1 MGKKPRA
8 APGRRPILQLSPP
21 APRRDEAAGP
31 AGDGGDS
38 GSEPDEPEAV
48 AEPPRNPPNP
58 PPPAPAAVKATGGLC
73 LLGAYADSDDEEGE
87 NLEKPARSMDAN
99 GSNSTDIDSTLAN
112 FLAEIDA
119 ITAPPQPAEPTTTP
133 SSSSSS
139 VPPPTPPRPE
149 PKDSGTG
156 PSAGTANGAGT
167 APAPEWQYDTQCSL
181 AGVGELEMGDWQE
194 VWDENTGCYY
204 YWNTQSN
211 EVTWELPQYLAT
223 QVQGLQ
229 HYQHSTVA
237 GANGSFVAAT
247 EPFPQ
252 EKGTLGSA
260 SRGTSLSK
268 REVKKEV
275 NEGVQALS
283 NSEEERKG
291 VAAALLA
298 PLLPDVVKE
307 EEERWRRKVICKEE
321 VEPPPEEEAKAEE
334 TPAAPEEPEPSRD
347 PLEDTGQED
356 LCSVVQSGESA
367 EEEEEEQDTL
377 ELEMVLERKKA
388 ELRALEEGDGS
399 VSGSSPLSDRSQSA
413 SQDTSRRLASKR
425 GKWKLL
431 GGAASPESASR
442 GSSKMGRESPEVGE
456 AAPSMEAA
464 DQSSDKEAESEEPQE
479 KSKSQGAPKMEEE
492 EQDLKFQIGE
502 LANTLTSK
510 LEFLG
515 INRQSISN
523 FHMLLLQTETR
534 IADWREGALN
544 GNYLKRKLQDAA
556 EQLKQYEIN
565 ATPKG
570 WSCHWDREHRRYFY
584 VNERSG
590 ESQWEFPDG
599 EDEEEGQRS
608 ADRKPD
614 GPPKPPPKDKGERAE
629 EPAERPAGSLCKES
643 FSGQAAA
650 TSLMPLTPFWTLL
663 QSSVPV
669 LQPPLPLEM
678 PPPPPPPPDS
688 PPPPPPPPPP
698 PGEDG
703 EIQEVEMEDEGG
715 EEPPAP
721 GTEEDAP
728 LKSLVR
734 PAASSSQGAVDPS
747 PAPLLSTKPQK
758 RKAVEMSPGLM
769 QRTATIGSCPVI
781 YSQPLMATSKYQPSA
796 VPLASLRP
804 RQRLQSDIQG
814 RPNLRMAP
822 GHAGPQP
829 TALGLQSGYLG
840 VTAPATPSVM
850 GYSECAAPVSLGTAA
865 ATQPAP
871 ARGALP
877 AAEQPPPPPPPQ
889 TPPPPVPKAPPPPDK
904 EKPRKGRKDKGK
916 KGKTKMPSLVKKWQS
931 IQRELDEEENS
942 SSSEEDRETTA
953 QRRIEEWKQQQL
965 MSGMAERNANFEA
978 LPEDWRARLKRR
990 KTASST

>member
-1 MGKKPRA
+1 MGKKARA

-21 APRRDEAAGP
+21 APRRDEVAGP
-31 AGDGGDS
+31 AGEGGGSGAEPGKATKADGS
-38 GSEPDEPEAV
+38 GGRFPETV

-87 NLEKPARSMDAN
+87 TPEKLAHSTDAN

-119 ITAPPQPAEPTTTP
+119 ITAPPQPAEPTTA

-156 PSAGTANGAGT
+156 PSSGTANGTGS

-229 HYQHSTVA
+229 HYQHSSTVA
-237 GANGSFVAAT
+237 GTNGSFMATT

-252 EKGTLGSA
+252 EKGTPGSA
-260 SRGTSLSK
+260 GRGTGLSK

-321 VEPPPEEEAKAEE
+321 VEPPLEEEVKVEE
-334 TPAAPEEPEPSRD
+334 VPAAPEEPEPSRD

-367 EEEEEEQDTL
+367 EEEEEQDTL

-399 VSGSSPLSDRSQSA
+399 VSGSSPLSDGSQSA
-413 SQDTSRRLASKR
+413 SQDASRRLASKR
-425 GKWKLL
+425 GKWKLFV
-431 GGAASPESASR
+431 GAASPESTSR
-442 GSSKMGRESPEVGE
+442 GSSKTGRESPEAGE
-456 AAPSMEAA
+456 AAPSTEAT
-464 DQSSDKEAESEEPQE
+464 DPSSDKEAESEEPQE
-479 KSKSQGAPKMEEE
+479 KAKSQGAPKMEEE

-599 EDEEEGQRS
+599 EDEEEGQRGT
-608 ADRKPD
+608 DRKPD
-614 GPPKPPPKDKGERAE
+614 GPPKPPPKDKGERTE
-629 EPAERPAGSLCKES
+629 EPAERPAARVHVYSSGSLCKES
-643 FSGQAAA
+643 FSGQVPA

-678 PPPPPPPPDS
+678 PPPPP
-688 PPPPPPPPPP
+688 
-698 PGEDG
+698 
-703 EIQEVEMEDEGG
+703 
-715 EEPPAP
+715 
-721 GTEEDAP
+721 
-728 LKSLVR
+728 
-734 PAASSSQGAVDPS
+734 
-747 PAPLLSTKPQK
+747 
-758 RKAVEMSPGLM
+758 
-769 QRTATIGSCPVI
+769 
-781 YSQPLMATSKYQPSA
+781 
-796 VPLASLRP
+796 
-804 RQRLQSDIQG
+804 
-814 RPNLRMAP
+814 
-822 GHAGPQP
+822 
-829 TALGLQSGYLG
+829 
-840 VTAPATPSVM
+840 
-850 GYSECAAPVSLGTAA
+850 
-865 ATQPAP
+865 
-871 ARGALP
+871 
-877 AAEQPPPPPPPQ
+877 
-889 TPPPPVPKAPPPPDK
+889 
-904 EKPRKGRKDKGK
+904 
-916 KGKTKMPSLVKKWQS
+916 
-931 IQRELDEEENS
+931 
-942 SSSEEDRETTA
+942 
-953 QRRIEEWKQQQL
+953 
-965 MSGMAERNANFEA
+965 
-978 LPEDWRARLKRR
+978 
-990 KTASST
+990 